1 MYNDNKEQG
10 YFIMAKSFDTEG
22 LNVFLYTE
30 DRNINP
36 FFTGRNGLQ
45 LRVEIKSKIISN
57 NYLNDPTKNPAG
69 GQTQIIQGPPG
80 IGKTSLLEKIKQNCI
95 EKLNDQTES
104 YKIIPVMV
112 SNPTRLSHDYLV
124 GQIQKTIEE
133 LDRKITIAKVK
144 DEVHGALRK
153 ISSVSAFGFGL
164 GLDNSSEA
172 KPVFPKKYCILLLI
186 DEIQTIASETNPE
199 VVRVLL
205 DLHLGS
211 DGYPVFPVLAG
222 LSNSKTVLQEKMAS
236 PRFGDGAIHQL
247 QPLSLPE
254 VKESLE
260 KFIDYF
266 NVSSTP
272 ELTSKWGDRIGHW
285 VDGWPKHV
293 ENTMRSIGEE
303 LLKTDGDLS
312 AVDQIAIKHRA
323 TNRRVDYYNSRFGP
337 FETNPRIIGEI
348 MAEIG
353 PKPRSG
359 EEILEIIGKTIE
371 KPKWATNTI
380 NPKIKG
386 LNFDF
391 LQRYGFL
398 DRIPDDPTEFKCPIP
413 SLQSYAVTWTG
424 TPLHR
429 LSYSGDL
436 DSLGEKLKLGHDING
451 RDAWGRT
458 PLQIATENNWKELV
472 SHILAAGAKKSL
484 PNNPAMER
492 IVDKPPSNSGDY
504 GNDFDPSPNF

>member
-1 MYNDNKEQG
+1 MTAESEDFDN
-10 YFIMAKSFDTEG
+10 MAKSFYAEG
-22 LNVFLYTE
+22 IHRFLIKK
-30 DRNINP
+30 DRTINP
-36 FFTGRNGLQ
+36 FFVGRKDLQ
-45 LRVEIKSKIISN
+45 YRIDRKSKIISQK
-57 NYLNDPTKNPAG
+57 YMNDPGSNPAG
-69 GQTQIIQGPPG
+69 GQTQVIQGPPG

-112 SNPTRLSHDYLV
+112 SNPTRLSHDYLA

-199 VVRVLL
+199 VARVLL

-222 LSNSKTVLQEKMAS
+222 LSNSEAVLQEKMAS
-236 PRFGDGAIHQL
+236 PRFGRGAVHQL

-254 VKESLE
+254 VKESLV

-266 NVSSTP
+266 NVRSTP
-272 ELTSKWGDRIGHW
+272 ELTSEWGDRIGRW

-293 ENTMRSIGEE
+293 ENTLAALGQE
-303 LLKTDGDLS
+303 LQGTEGVLS
-312 AVDQIAIKHRA
+312 AIDPIAVKHRA
-323 TNRRVDYYNSRFGP
+323 TQYRVDYYNSRFGM
-337 FETNPRIIGEI
+337 FKSNPRIIGEI
-348 MAEIG
+348 MAELG
-353 PKPRSG
+353 QRPRSKG
-359 EEILEIIGKTIE
+359 EIGTIINSKRKDQLRVEEITHSELDKLT
-371 KPKWATNTI
+371 
-380 NPKIKG
+380 
-386 LNFDF
+386 FDF

-398 DRIPDDPTEFKCPIP
+398 DRIPDDPTEFTCPIP

-429 LSYSGDL
+429 LAYSGDL
-436 DSLGEKLKLGHDING
+436 DSLGEKLELGHDING

-472 SHILAAGAKKSL
+472 SHMLAAGAKKSL

-504 GNDFDPSPNF
+504 GNDFDPSPDF